1 MVKHHLI
8 SDRTVRYTVRVNTK
22 DKLELNSIISKR
34 DSDNKQLRTS
44 LVIANN
50 NVRNTL
56 SSYNFIY
63 KNYTDLYIIHFELQ
77 DQYDNL
83 FEHNTSLKEQIT
95 TLEDKLLR
103 MKNDYDLLVDEFIE
117 LNEKSEN
124 KSLENSNK
132 EIV

>member
-8 SDRTVRYTVRVNTK
+8 SDRTFRYNRRVNIK
-22 DKLELNSIISKR
+22 DKLELNTIISKR

-44 LVIANN
+44 LVVANN

-63 KNYTDLYIIHFELQ
+63 KSYTDLYRLHFDLS
-77 DQYDNL
+77 DKYDNL